1 MYLEALR
8 LHFEGDEM
16 VITTT
21 RRTRKSFWLDP
32 RFVIGL
38 GLVIGSVA
46 GVAALVSAAD
56 RTTLVYAARAPLG
69 LGDIAHASDLVA
81 TKVRLGQ
88 AGDLYL
94 SSGQLPDDGVVIT
107 RAIAVGELIPLS
119 AVGTATEPE
128 QTRVVVSVTGVLAAS
143 IGPGSVVDVWS
154 AAEVD
159 SGHFGPPAVLVGSAT
174 VVRLVDSQGLIA
186 RDSVSVEVQVPRN
199 EVATVLESLANG
211 DVISIV
217 PVSTP
222 VGH

>member
-1 MYLEALR
+1 
-8 LHFEGDEM
+8 
-16 VITTT
+16 
-21 RRTRKSFWLDP
+21 
-32 RFVIGL
+32 
-38 GLVIGSVA
+38 
-46 GVAALVSAAD
+46 
-56 RTTLVYAARAPLG
+56 
-69 LGDIAHASDLVA
+69 
-81 TKVRLGQ
+81 
-88 AGDLYL
+88 
-94 SSGQLPDDGVVIT
+94 
-107 RAIAVGELIPLS
+107 
-119 AVGTATEPE
+119 
-128 QTRVVVSVTGVLAAS
+128 VVVSVSGVLAAS

-159 SGHFGPPAVLVGSAT
+159 SGHFGPPAVLVDSAT